1 MFVYFLS
8 KSQQN
13 FIVVD
18 NIILRCMWKG
28 KETRIAQKNKVG
40 RIRLK
45 NQFQD
50 NYIIT
55 VIKTVWYW
63 YIEIDWNRR
72 RMKNRTRTTKIYPDD
87 FDKHAKAVQ
96 WKKDNLFN

>member
-1 MFVYFLS
+1 MIYVCVFPI
-8 KSQQN
+8 KITAK

-28 KETRIAQKNKVG
+28 KETRIAKKNKVG

-55 VIKTVWYW
+55 VIKTV
-63 YIEIDWNRR
+63 
-72 RMKNRTRTTKIYPDD
+72 
-87 FDKHAKAVQ
+87 
-96 WKKDNLFN
+96 

>member
-18 NIILRCMWKG
+18 IIILRCMQKS
-28 KETRIAQKNKVG
+28 KETRIANKNKVG

-63 YIEIDWNRR
+63 YLETDWNRR
-72 RMKNRTRTTKIYPDD
+72 RMQKYNHKNIPR
-87 FDKHAKAVQ
+87 
-96 WKKDNLFN
+96 